1 MPLPT
6 KIRKNKRLEA
16 YLLMNE
22 ERYRPAKDKKNI
34 DLETVRALAA
44 IGATQEEMAAALGTS
59 AGWIIKQVDNNPA
72 FAMAIEQGYTDMKH
86 SLRRAQLA
94 MALSGSAAML
104 IWLGKQHL
112 GQSDKQEVENNT
124 TININVQRA
133 MDELRNIP
141 KDQLLAAQ
149 ALLSAPALEHEPIEN
164 SQETDAE

>member
-1 MPLPT
+1 MARTPLT
-6 KIRKNKRLEA
+6 RKNKRLEA

-22 ERYRPAKDKKNI
+22 SRYKPANERRAI
-34 DLETVRALAA
+34 DLESVRALAA
-44 IGATQEEMAAALGTS
+44 IGATQAEMAIALGTS
-59 AGWIIKQVDNNPA
+59 VGWLERETEKNP
-72 FAMAIEQGYTDMKH
+72 AMAIAVETGYTEMKH

-112 GQSDKQEVENNT
+112 GQSDKQDIESNT

-149 ALLSAPALEHEPIEN
+149 ALLSAPALEHEPIKKP
-164 SQETDAE
+164 D